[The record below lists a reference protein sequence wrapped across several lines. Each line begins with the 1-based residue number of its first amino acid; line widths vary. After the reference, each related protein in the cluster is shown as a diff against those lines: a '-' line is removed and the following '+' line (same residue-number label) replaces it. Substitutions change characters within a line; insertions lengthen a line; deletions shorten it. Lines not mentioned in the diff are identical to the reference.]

1 MEQESL
7 SRTGRLPTNDRRIL
21 AIGIGLVAVISP
33 LYIDSRKNT
42 TEPQLEEQT
51 INFLFPYLPLLFLIT
66 LIMSISISHQLAR
79 FSSYDN
85 RLLAIGLTLVAILS
99 PLYIDR
105 RKLVDPELEEQSLGI
120 SSYLPL
126 LMLFL
131 IIAIA
136 MSCYL
141 DHSFTR
147 FDPYWIHRVG
157 GSSTGILILLLV
169 LAFVLKFKAL

>member
-7 SRTGRLPTNDRRIL
+7 SRRARFPTYERRFL
-21 AIGIGLVAVISP
+21 AVGIGLLAIISP

-42 TEPQLEEQT
+42 TEPHLEEQT
-51 INFLFPYLPLLFLIT
+51 INFLPYLPLLFLIT
-66 LIMSISISHQLAR
+66 VIMSISISHQLAR
-79 FSSYDN
+79 FSSYDH
-85 RLLAIGLTLVAILS
+85 RLLAIGLTLVAIVS
-99 PLYIDR
+99 PLYVDR
-105 RKLVDPELEEQSLGI
+105 RKVVDPELEEQSLSI

-141 DHSFTR
+141 DGSFTR